1 MSQRSTGSCTCC
13 THANAFPV
21 MLFVQTFPEG
31 QNFRMVL
38 LYDYIPN
45 SRKETRKWSRLW
57 RMSDIILYC
66 LYLHGNWYVLYY
78 TQIMKICITKS
89 VSRRIYI
96 LSTKVPTF
104 FLVVSV
110 LQIQLLGY
118 KIYPTYYRMHAFI
131 IPRYA
136 PDIRY
141 ITTIDGCG
149 DGWHG
154 YY

>member
-1 MSQRSTGSCTCC
+1 MSQRSTGSCTLCIY
-13 THANAFPV
+13 ANAFHV
-21 MLFVQTFPEG
+21 ILFVQTRDKISIGYCCTVRLHAGKQEG
-31 QNFRMVL
+31 NQEMVSTL
-38 LYDYIPN
+38 KDV
-45 SRKETRKWSRLW
+45 W
-57 RMSDIILYC
+57 
-66 LYLHGNWYVLYY
+66 YY
-78 TQIMKICITKS
+78 TVLSILAWKLVCTLLHSDYEDMHNKKC
-89 VSRRIYI
+89 RRIYI

-104 FLVVSV
+104 FLVASV

-154 YY
+154 CY